1 MQKRIDKIKEYFK
14 ELNISGNIIYI
25 TVVFPPK
32 WAISELLEE
41 NFKVKVVPRQDGQG
55 IYFFTDLTNGFDKLF
70 DAIDYTIEF
79 NKQAQEKIELLMYK
93 IEELKE
99 LFNNED
105 ISTLKTLKFSYK
117 KKNITAPNKKKK
129 KEVKEEISIIPVE
142 EPIIRE
148 NNIEEYEE
156 PILKEV
162 IEESKK

>member
-14 ELNISGNIIYI
+14 ELNISGNIIYV

-32 WAISELLEE
+32 WAVSELLEE
-41 NFKVKVVPRQDGQG
+41 NFNVKVVPRQDGQG
-55 IYFFTDLTNGFDKLF
+55 VYFFTDLTNGFDKLF
-70 DAIDYTIEF
+70 DAIEYTITF

-117 KKNITAPNKKKK
+117 KKNTPSSNSSKKTKKK
-129 KEVKEEISIIPVE
+129 KEVKEEITIIEDNNIPIENFE
-142 EPIIRE
+142 EN
-148 NNIEEYEE
+148 NNIEE
-156 PILKEV
+156 
-162 IEESKK
+162 

>member
-41 NFKVKVVPRQDGQG
+41 NFNVKVVPRQDGQG

-70 DAIDYTIEF
+70 DAIEYTITF

-105 ISTLKTLKFSYK
+105 ILTLKTLKFSYK
-117 KKNITAPNKKKK
+117 KKNTPSTKVKKK
-129 KEVKEEISIIPVE
+129 KEIKEEIPIIEENISNIPVE
-142 EPIIRE
+142 VPDVIN
-148 NNIEEYEE
+148 NNIKEE
-156 PILKEV
+156 
-162 IEESKK
+162 